1 MGWQDDDPHA
11 ARLPASFRRACV
23 GLRMDIRNKSVEIR
37 GRVGNLLGEFALE
50 DKMTGQ
56 ELFRFFA
63 RLRNVKDLGY
73 AHELANR
80 LGAI

>member
-1 MGWQDDDPHA
+1 
-11 ARLPASFRRACV
+11 
-23 GLRMDIRNKSVEIR
+23 MDIRNKSVEIR

>member
-1 MGWQDDDPHA
+1 MVSRVQWAGKTTIRTLLGFLRP
-11 ARLPASFRRACV
+11 SGGRAWV
-23 GLRMDIRNKSVEIR
+23 FGMDIRNKSVEIR

-63 RLRNVKDLGY
+63 RC
-73 AHELANR
+73 AA
-80 LGAI
+80 